1 MGNTTS
7 QDIEIR
13 SNPDRIIFISFKHM
27 IAGNSEGLFNNYMV
41 FVYTVRY
48 MRYQW
53 DLDFRFN
60 ELDSLDMELT
70 SKFYEELKNVQRP
83 EKYRLRTKTPE
94 LMKRRALCICK
105 YLQEI
110 CDKKNIFIY
119 PGLRR
124 FLHINPCSFNA
135 DMGRKGR
142 EGWLKKSS
150 GGFVEKFSRKIGDY
164 VDIWSYRWIV
174 MYDSCIAWYKTPISQ
189 DLLGSLQIDPTIQVT
204 NKGRIISI
212 VTQTRKLLLYA
223 DTPRLALN
231 WVDALNSF
239 YQNSSRLKF
248 HFFESSF
255 SPRKQCEVSVYTI
268 TKEYMSALAISLLS
282 AQKEIL
288 ITNWKNSPTLIMS
301 RPPYPAIRLDQIL
314 KYKAEQGVKVYLL
327 LYKEVEGI
335 GQTNDS
341 GAAKTYLES
350 LSHNIRV
357 IRHPN
362 KFMGGSTAVLWSH
375 HEKSVVIDRSVC
387 YLGGVDLAFTRWD
400 DDLKRLSDEDGLV
413 YPGHD
418 YRNPAPGLFKPLRT
432 APQDSSSLKDD
443 DDDDDSDN
451 EMMMAEVSSYN
462 DTLSDRS
469 SLMMFDN
476 EDSMEMDMPFD
487 IALSNQPTSNSSSSS
502 TTARRSTSSP
512 KLHRLLNEYSTPPL
526 TPSHYADGRPPPSPN
541 PSPSTRSSSLEAEA
555 LSPSEHAYGLRQ
567 PTHEDGHGSG
577 QQLGHDDEDAAYN
590 AEKNRPETAEE
601 RQVEKR
607 SIDR

>member
-1 MGNTTS
+1 MGNATS

-13 SNPDRIIFISFKHM
+13 PNPDRIIFISFKHM

-70 SKFYEELKNVQRP
+70 SKFYEELKYIQRP
-83 EKYRLRTKTPE
+83 EKYRLRKKTPE

-301 RPPYPAIRLDQIL
+301 RPPYPVMRLDQIL

-341 GAAKTYLES
+341 GAAKAYLES
-350 LSHNIRV
+350 LSYNIRV

-400 DDLKRLSDEDGLV
+400 DDLKRLSDEDGLI

-432 APQDSSSLKDD
+432 APPDSSSHKN

-451 EMMMAEVSSYN
+451 EMMMCEVSSYN
-462 DTLSDRS
+462 DILSDRS

-487 IALSNQPTSNSSSSS
+487 IALSNQPTSSTSSS
-502 TTARRSTSSP
+502 TTASKSTSSP

-526 TPSHYADGRPPPSPN
+526 ALIDGRSSPF
-541 PSPSTRSSSLEAEA
+541 PSPSTRSSSLEGEIS
-555 LSPSEHAYGLRQ
+555 SPLQHAYGHGLRQ
-567 PTHEDGHGSG
+567 ATSTSEDGHGCG
-577 QQLGHDDEDAAYN
+577 QQQQLGHDDEDAAYD

-601 RQVEKR
+601 RQVEKYR
-607 SIDR
+607 CIDR

>member
-1 MGNTTS
+1 
-7 QDIEIR
+7 
-13 SNPDRIIFISFKHM
+13 M

-70 SKFYEELKNVQRP
+70 SRFHEELKYIQRP
-83 EKYRLRTKTPE
+83 EKYRLRKKTPE

-119 PGLRR
+119 PGLKS

-150 GGFVEKFSRKIGDY
+150 GGFVEKFSRKIGDFI
-164 VDIWSYRWIV
+164 DIWSYRWIV

-341 GAAKTYLES
+341 GAAKAYLES

-375 HEKSVVIDRSVC
+375 HEKSVVIDRSLC
-387 YLGGVDLAFTRWD
+387 FIGGVDLAFTRWD

-432 APQDSSSLKDD
+432 APLPQDSSSSSSSHQDD
-443 DDDDDSDN
+443 DADSDN
-451 EMMMAEVSSYN
+451 EMMIEVTSYN
-462 DTLSDRS
+462 DILSDRS
-469 SLMMFDN
+469 SLMMFDD
-476 EDSMEMDMPFD
+476 EDSMEMDMPFN
-487 IALSNQPTSNSSSSS
+487 ITLSSQPTTSS
-502 TTARRSTSSP
+502 TTTTTSSTSRSTSSP
-512 KLHRLLNEYSTPPL
+512 KLQRLLNEYSSPPL
-526 TPSHYADGRPPPSPN
+526 TPSHFADGRPSPS
-541 PSPSTRSSSLEAEA
+541 SSSSSTRSSSLESATAETEA
-555 LSPSEHAYGLRQ
+555 SSSSSSSSPQPGLREA
-567 PTHEDGHGSG
+567 TNADEHEQG
-577 QQLGHDDEDAAYN
+577 QGQHGHDDEDAAFD

-601 RQVEKR
+601 RQVELMYR
-607 SIDR
+607 SMDRWMDAI

>member
-1 MGNTTS
+1 MGNIAS

-13 SNPDRIIFISFKHM
+13 PNPDRVVFISFKHM
-27 IAGNSEGLFNNYMV
+27 IAGKSEGLFSNNYMV

-53 DLDFRFN
+53 DLDFRFK

-70 SKFYEELKNVQRP
+70 SKFHEELKYVQRP
-83 EKYRLRTKTPE
+83 EKYRLRKKTTE

-110 CDKKNIFIY
+110 CDKKTIFDF
-119 PGLRR
+119 PQLRS
-124 FLHINPCSFNA
+124 FLRINPCSFNA

-150 GGFVEKFSRKIGDY
+150 GGFIEKFSRKIGDY

-174 MYDSCIAWYKTPISQ
+174 LYDTCIAWYKSPISQ
-189 DLLGSLQIDPTIQVT
+189 NLLGSLQIDPTIQVT

-223 DTPRLALN
+223 DTPRLALI
-231 WVDALNSF
+231 WVDALNNF
-239 YQNSSRLKF
+239 YQHSSRLKF

-255 SPRKQCEVSVYTI
+255 SPRKQCDVSVYTI

-288 ITNWKNSPTLIMS
+288 ITNWKNSPFLIIS
-301 RPPYPAIRLDQIL
+301 RPPYPSMRLDQIL

-341 GAAKTYLES
+341 GAAKAYLES

-375 HEKSVVIDRSVC
+375 HEKTVVIDRSLC
-387 YLGGVDLAFTRWD
+387 FIGGVDLAFTRWD
-400 DDLKRLSDEDGLV
+400 DELKRLADEDGLI

-418 YRNPAPGLFKPLRT
+418 YRNPAPGLFKPVRT
-432 APQDSSSLKDD
+432 APLQSQDSQG
-443 DDDDDSDN
+443 DDSDN
-451 EMMMAEVSSYN
+451 EMFDVESISSYN
-462 DTLSDRS
+462 DTLSDHS
-469 SLMMFDN
+469 SQIFDDL
-476 EDSMEMDMPFD
+476 DSVEMDMSSYD
-487 IALSNQPTSNSSSSS
+487 IGLASKMTSSSKTTTSS
-502 TTARRSTSSP
+502 NTSSP
-512 KLHRLLNEYSTPPL
+512 KLDRLLNEYSSTPP
-526 TPSHYADGRPPPSPN
+526 TSSSHLAYGRPSPA
-541 PSPSTRSSSLEAEA
+541 SSSNRPSLEET
-555 LSPSEHAYGLRQ
+555 SPHGLA
-567 PTHEDGHGSG
+567 PVSDD
-577 QQLGHDDEDAAYN
+577 HDDEDAAYA
-590 AEKNRPETAEE
+590 AEKSRPETVEE
-601 RQVEKR
+601 RQVR
-607 SIDR
+607 SIDD